1 MKIRV
6 PKKLTKEIEKL
17 CYEINPGEQP
27 VYIPVDNKTVV
38 ASDADCVEMVAL
50 KMLKDGGSFQF
61 GWAIWEWPDVML
73 EAEFWAVWVN
83 DDGQLVDVTPRGR
96 GENLLFIIDNK
107 TKFEGKPIDSMLKP
121 LIEHP
126 LVLEYININK
136 KIWQQADALTEAGK
150 SAMAICEILA
160 PVIDKKD
167 ALEREIE
174 EKISGGIGRN
184 DLCPCGSG
192 KKFKNCCGH

>member
-6 PKKLTKEIEKL
+6 PKKLTNEIKKL

-27 VYIPVDNKTVV
+27 VYIPIDNNAVV
-38 ASDADCVEMVAL
+38 ASGTDCVEMVAR
-50 KMLKDGGSFQF
+50 KMIKDGGSFQY

-83 DDGQLVDVTPRGR
+83 ADGQLVDVTPRGR
-96 GENLLFIIDNK
+96 GKNLLFITDNK
-107 TKFEGKPIDSMLKP
+107 TKFEGKPIDSILKP
-121 LIEHP
+121 LIKHP
-126 LVLEYININK
+126 LVLEYIDINK
-136 KIWQQADALTEAGK
+136 KIWQQVDALAAAGK
-150 SAMAICEILA
+150 SDIVICEVLA

-174 EKISGGIGRN
+174 EKISGGVRRN

-192 KKFKNCCGH
+192 KKFKNCCSH

>member
-6 PKKLTKEIEKL
+6 PKKLTKKIEKL
-17 CYEINPGEQP
+17 CCEINPEAQP
-27 VYIPVDNKTVV
+27 VYIPIDNEALVDG
-38 ASDADCVEMVAL
+38 DADCVEMVAR
-50 KMLKDGGSFQF
+50 KMMMDGGNFQF

-83 DDGQLVDVTPRGR
+83 TDGQLVDVTPRGR
-96 GENLLFIIDNK
+96 GRNLLFIIDNK
-107 TKFEGKPIDSMLKP
+107 TKFEGKPIDSILKP

-126 LVLEYININK
+126 LVLEYIDINK
-136 KIWQQADALTEAGK
+136 KIWQQFDALTEAGK
-150 SAMAICEILA
+150 SDIEICEILA
-160 PVIDKKD
+160 SVIDKKD

-174 EKISGGIGRN
+174 ETISGGVGRN